1 MTIRSHYDAPTTA
14 RAWPLHVTPRRPH
27 ARGGGRGQVLAH
39 GPLRPVLASA
49 AALVL
54 VLGGCQTPPSPG
66 QASAPSGSSTAAQ
79 AHARLIEAYNT
90 CNEASFVGA
99 FAPLFSFVTSNTK
112 QAVTS
117 REGLQRYLAAGCGS
131 RPNPTAALVQQT
143 TRVSGAITVLAG
155 QYRFRIPAG
164 GTPTA
169 GAAAPPVQM
178 VEVVQNFTVV
188 LERMGERWLVLAQ
201 HVSVAP

>member
-1 MTIRSHYDAPTTA
+1 MTIRSRHDTTTTA
-14 RAWPLHVTPRRPH
+14 RARPRRAMP
-27 ARGGGRGQVLAH
+27 R
-39 GPLRPVLASA
+39 PLRAREDGKAPARRPLRA
-49 AALVL
+49 AALSLVL
-54 VLGGCQTPPSPG
+54 VLAGCETAPGPAHAPAPAGGT
-66 QASAPSGSSTAAQ
+66 TAAQ
-79 AHARLIEAYNT
+79 AHARLIEAFNT
-90 CNEASFVGA
+90 CNEAGFVGA
-99 FAPLFSFVTSNTK
+99 YAPLFSFVTSNTK
-112 QAVTS
+112 QAVTT

-164 GTPTA
+164 GAPAA
-169 GAAAPPVQM
+169 GAATAPAQM
-178 VEVVQNFTVV
+178 VEVLQNFTVV